1 MPKDL
6 TANPTRVCALSTFQV
21 PVGMPIR
28 LRVLVVMFDRLSL
41 RFLLGVRAA
50 GCRFTLKTNGSGRFG
65 QRVGENHVNSRRVA
79 LGADPGGLEDNG
91 WLASCP
97 GDVAVI
103 GAESASLPRLRREA
117 LPIVRRWR
125 LLGEEW
131 TPAGPQR
138 GDQERRC
145 AAGRVPLCRRFR
157 GVTDRSAKRISAGPP
172 SQLSKPP

>member
-50 GCRFTLKTNGSGRFG
+50 GCRFTLKTNGSGPFG
-65 QRVGENHVNSRRVA
+65 QQVGENHVNSRRVA
-79 LGADPGGLEDNG
+79 LGVDPGGLEDNG

-103 GAESASLPRLRREA
+103 GAEVRVPSETAPGGVADRQAMAPPRRGMD
-117 LPIVRRWR
+117 PS
-125 LLGEEW
+125 W
-131 TPAGPQR
+131 TPARGPREKVR
-138 GDQERRC
+138 GGKG
-145 AAGRVPLCRRFR
+145 AAMQAV
-157 GVTDRSAKRISAGPP
+157 
-172 SQLSKPP
+172 